1 MRIPGWIPG
10 LLIVLAASPG
20 AAEIFTWKIGG
31 DGLAWSGNDTL
42 QVLVDFETTPGALQP
57 RFLTKEQN
65 LFAQLS
71 NWSPIKE
78 PRELGFVDG
87 SRPRIWIAAD
97 GFFWFQRAGILVN
110 LWVDGD
116 STTYVP
122 PGSLSANSEW
132 YTIDVGVPV
141 PADQFGLFTPPRG
154 ATSDGRLLK
163 EDIYD
168 AFEVSISEETDPVM
182 STEKLDGDYHALET
196 LIAHRPQNFDAEV
209 KIDFRKQYVRYVRF
223 KRIITE
229 RTRGSGVRLGTIG
242 DFELWTEGIPKRVL
256 YTTRIL
262 DLDQEVNFGRV
273 FWDATRMRMVDGQA
287 VEAPDARAT
296 IKVELRSGRDEDPNI
311 YHEFTD
317 SGEEVAVARERFEKE
332 LKPPDIDRSSVIQEG
347 KPGLRASIKYDT
359 ENWTYWS
366 FPITEPGTQTPL
378 ERSSYLQLRVT
389 LESRAFD
396 DFMRL
401 DSLWV
406 EMSPP
411 LVRQVAG
418 EVARLDE
425 PRPAN
430 GLTRV
435 ELGEMI
441 DFTYDIN
448 ADFTSSAQGGFDAVR
463 IQTGSRPHFSSLE
476 MGTPLASVEADRV
489 VEDEEGLTVY
499 LAEKMTRASN
509 VPLRLRFGTEVFV
522 FANTFAGEV
531 FDTASGDLPQRIE
544 AGDVSDV
551 VGTNSLKVWGV
562 SAEATQVIEDLRFS
576 TEVVTPNG
584 DGVNDELTIDYSLFR
599 LPGSVPMELNVYRLD
614 GTLAAR
620 FDIGRQGAGPQRV
633 IWNGRAG
640 DDELLAPGLYLLDIS
655 LKSELETLHRIR
667 PVGVA
672 Y

>member
-1 MRIPGWIPG
+1 MRIPGRILG

-42 QVLVDFETTPGALQP
+42 QVFVDFETTPGALQP
-57 RFLTKEQN
+57 HYLTKEQN
-65 LFAQLS
+65 LFAQLN

-122 PGSLSANSEW
+122 PGSLSSNSEW

-141 PADQFGLFTPPRG
+141 PADRFGLFTPPRG
-154 ATSDGRLLK
+154 VTSDGRPLK

-168 AFEVSISEETDPVM
+168 AFEVSISEETDPIM
-182 STEKLDGDYHALET
+182 ATEKLDGDYHTLET
-196 LIAHRPQNFDAEV
+196 LIARRPQNFDAEV
-209 KIDFRKQYVRYVRF
+209 KIDFRKQYVRFVRF

-242 DFELWTEGIPKRVL
+242 DFELWAEGIPKRVL

-296 IKVELRSGRDEDPNI
+296 IEVELRSGRDGDPNI

-332 LKPPDIDRSSVIQEG
+332 LKPPDINQLSVIQEG

-378 ERSSYLQLRVT
+378 ERSSYLQLKVT

-411 LVRQVAG
+411 LAQQVAG

-425 PRPAN
+425 PRPVN

-435 ELGEMI
+435 ELGERI
-441 DFTYDIN
+441 DFTYDIK

-463 IQTGSRPHFSSLE
+463 IRTGSRPYFGSLE

-489 VEDEEGLTVY
+489 VDDDEGLTVY
-499 LAEKMTRASN
+499 LAEKITRARN

-562 SAEATQVIEDLRFS
+562 SAEETQVIEDLRFS
-576 TEVVTPNG
+576 TGVVTPNG
-584 DGVNDELTIDYSLFR
+584 DGVNDELTIEYSLFR
-599 LPGSVPMELNVYRLD
+599 LPGAVPMELNVYRLD
-614 GTLAAR
+614 GMLAAR
-620 FDIGRQGAGPQRV
+620 FDLGRQGAGPQRV
-633 IWNGRAG
+633 TWNGRAG
-640 DDELLAPGLYLLDIS
+640 DGELLAPGLYLLDIS
-655 LKSELETLHRIR
+655 LKSELETIHRMR